1 MIKFLQV
8 KTIKTNRTILY
19 AGRISI
25 ILLLTLLI
33 TSCYDDIADNLI
45 GNQPPD
51 TGVFLYPDSTIADQ
65 PSRLNVS
72 WWGDDPDGLIVGFYF
87 TWDGVNWSFTQ
98 STDSLFALQIGETDT
113 LYAFK
118 VSAVDN
124 GGNGVYDKQIVQN
137 NINYGAEPF
146 TDKNGNGVYDEGENF
161 IDIGLIDP
169 TPAVINFPITNTAPE
184 ISWTKDLS
192 FVPDTSFAVM
202 SFGWEASDIDG
213 DATITAINV
222 ALNDTTNPDNVVSLD
237 GEVRRITIRPTSGS
251 ENVLDILIDGSSSN
265 IASSKLHGI
274 KLNANNRI
282 FVQAVDISGAKSP
295 FISMP
300 GNDSNWFVK
309 KSEGK
314 ILIVDDYGTSDNAP
328 TFYADIMNQIGLS
341 GKYDVYD
348 IKSSDIPYMN
358 VTFLETIKLYKYIF
372 WYSDNN
378 PSLDLAATVAD
389 KYTSAGG
396 KIFYSL
402 QFPQSTDL
410 TVVQAFLPISADS
423 SDYKTSLLSGVK
435 VGPVAGQLAYPELQ
449 TTISLFRARSFY
461 LTALGSI
468 PIYYFPNGEMKGN
481 IGFFDSEKK
490 VFFIGLPL
498 HRLNGGSANVKE
510 LFNRVLKEDFGLN
523 P

>member
-1 MIKFLQV
+1 M
-8 KTIKTNRTILY
+8 
-19 AGRISI
+19 
-25 ILLLTLLI
+25 
-33 TSCYDDIADNLI
+33 

-51 TGVFLYPDSTIADQ
+51 TGLFLYPDSTISDQ
-65 PSRLNVS
+65 PSRLKVS

-118 VSAVDN
+118 VAAVDN
-124 GGNGVYDKQIVQN
+124 GGNGVYDKQVTRN
-137 NINYGAEPF
+137 NINFGAEPF
-146 TDKNGNGVYDEGENF
+146 TDKNGNGVYDEGEKF
-161 IDIGLIDP
+161 IDIGLVDP
-169 TPAVINFPITNTAPE
+169 TPAVLNFPITNTAPKVA
-184 ISWTKDLS
+184 WTKDLS

-202 SFGWEASDIDG
+202 SFGWEATDIDG
-213 DATITAINV
+213 DATITSINV
-222 ALNDTTNPDNVVSLD
+222 ALNDTTNSDNVVSLN
-237 GEVRRITIRPTSGS
+237 GAVRRITIRPTAGS

-265 IASSKLHGI
+265 VASSKLHGI

-282 FVQAVDISGAKSP
+282 YVQAVDISGAKSP
-295 FISMP
+295 YISMP
-300 GNDSNWFVK
+300 GEGTNWFVK

-314 ILIVDDYGTSDNAP
+314 ILIVDDYGTSDNASA
-328 TFYADIMNQIGLS
+328 FYADMMNQIGLA

-348 IKSSDIPYMN
+348 IKSHSIPYMN

-389 KYTSAGG
+389 KFTSAGG
-396 KIFYSL
+396 RIFYSM
-402 QFPQSTDL
+402 QFPQNTDL
-410 TVVQAFLPISADS
+410 TVVQAFLPVSADS
-423 SDYKTSLLSGVK
+423 SAYKTSLISGVK
-435 VGPVAGQLAYPELQ
+435 VGPVSGQSAYPELK
-449 TTISLFRARSFY
+449 TTLSLYRIRSFY
-461 LTALGSI
+461 LPALGSI
-468 PIYYFPNGEMKGN
+468 PVYYFPNGEMKGN

-498 HRLNGGSANVKE
+498 HGLNGVSGNVKE
-510 LFNRVLKEDFGLN
+510 LFNKVLKGDFGLN